1 MTPVPVRMGFVYLGQ
16 VTAVSPADHSVTV
29 LLNAAGA
36 MGSPSGE
43 GCKARVLSPRAS
55 QRVGI
60 IDLPRIGDW
69 GVVAFPGGNPQL
81 AVWLGS
87 LYADLTNICTEDAE
101 THLTQY
107 EGGTWY
113 RVKANGT
120 VEFSHPSGTYVRI
133 GSGTALDQRQK
144 HQRQG
149 TTRQKVTYS
158 DLPTAADPTLHVEHS
173 SGTKITIAPSGAVTI
188 DSVSTLDVT
197 TQGAVNVQAGGNATV
212 HADGNLSADADGSV
226 TIMGADVTVK
236 SASGGPNLCKLGGAT
251 GSDYV
256 ALYPGLQ
263 KLWTYILNHTHS
275 NVQAGIDLSGPPS
288 PGPPVLVA
296 DVDYTQEVKAT

>member
-1 MTPVPVRMGFVYLGQ
+1 MTPVRMGFVYLGQ

-81 AVWLGS
+81 AVWIGS

-113 RVKANGT
+113 RVKGNGT

-133 GSGTALDQRQK
+133 GSGTALDPRQK

-158 DLPTAADPTLHVEHS
+158 DLPTASEDPTLHVEHS

-188 DSVSTLDVT
+188 ESVATLDVT
-197 TQGAVNVQAGGNATV
+197 TQGNVNVQSGGDAVV
-212 HADGNLSADADGSV
+212 HADGNLSADAIGSV
-226 TIMGADVTVK
+226 AVTGADVTVK
-236 SASGGPNLCKLGGAT
+236 SASGGPGLTKVGGST
-251 GSDYV
+251 GSDFVAMRQGLETLRLYV
-256 ALYPGLQ
+256 MNHSHPG
-263 KLWTYILNHTHS
+263 
-275 NVQAGIDLSGPPS
+275 VQPGAGTTDVPS
-288 PGPPVLVA
+288 PPPAALVP